1 MFRGIFAVRR
11 LAAIAAA
18 AALSAGCSSTGALP
32 AQTTGGAAHAD
43 IRVRTPLVD
52 DDGWPMPA
60 DPPLDDRAH
69 GAGAQQVTR

>member
-1 MFRGIFAVRR
+1 MFQGIFALRR

-32 AQTTGGAAHAD
+32 AQTTGAAYAD

-60 DPPLDDRAH
+60 DPPLDDNAH
-69 GAGAQQVTR
+69 AAGAQQVTR